1 MVYDSGDD
9 FERLT
14 AQLLPSTFNSD
25 HSANN
30 SFDTRSDDKGP
41 EPEAVAV
48 GWINGR
54 AYAFIGLERIGGV
67 FVYDVTNPRAPVYVT
82 YANHRDFSINFSA
95 TVTPDQLKTVGD
107 LGPESVL
114 HIAASE
120 SPNGSDLL
128 IVANEISGSVSVFQI
143 DAKEVAYP
151 ASAVATAPKVIYE
164 RNGVK
169 VYNGGFGS
177 GMAPHPYLDGHFYL
191 MTDRGPNFESTTA
204 GQLVFPVPKFAPQIG
219 LFQVA
224 GDSLRPVKIFDL
236 KDTAG
241 NPITGLPNPAGQ
253 GGTGETAIDLDGKVL
268 DADPNGLD
276 PEGVVAL
283 KDGSFWISDEYGPHI
298 LHVDANGQTIERI
311 NPFGTGAGGRKLPK
325 VFGRRRANRGMEGLT
340 ITPDGATLVGIM
352 QSALDNPFE
361 DRTNIRSRSR
371 VTRILTFD
379 LASGATKQYIYLQEI
394 PNLANSEIIALSK
407 TEFYVLERDGNFP
420 GNASAP
426 AVYKRVYKI
435 NLNGATDVSDA
446 ADTEAGK
453 LVNGKTLEQ
462 LTVEE
467 LTAVGIVP
475 VSKTLVLDILAA
487 VPGYAHDKPEGIALV
502 KENLLAVVNDDDF
515 GIGPDGNGG
524 ILQKILP
531 RTGQVDRNIMFF
543 VNISGTVGV
552 AENGADAIPI
562 KFELQQNYPNP
573 LNPSTNIV
581 YALPHAMH
589 VRLAIYDV
597 LGRKVATLVDARQ
610 PAGPHSVRFDS
621 NGLGSGL
628 YFYRLETEN
637 FTKVRKMLLNK

>member
-1 MVYDSGDD
+1 M
-9 FERLT
+9 
-14 AQLLPSTFNSD
+14 A
-25 HSANN
+25 
-30 SFDTRSDDKGP
+30 
-41 EPEAVAV
+41 
-48 GWINGR
+48 
-54 AYAFIGLERIGGV
+54 
-67 FVYDVTNPRAPVYVT
+67 
-82 YANHRDFSINFSA
+82 
-95 TVTPDQLKTVGD
+95 
-107 LGPESVL
+107 
-114 HIAASE
+114 
-120 SPNGSDLL
+120 
-128 IVANEISGSVSVFQI
+128 IS
-143 DAKEVAYP
+143 
-151 ASAVATAPKVIYE
+151 PKVIYE

-169 VYNGGFGS
+169 VFNGGFGS
-177 GMAPHPYLDGHFYL
+177 GMVPHPYWDGHFYL
-191 MTDRGPNFESTTA
+191 MTDRCLDFESTTA

-219 LFQVA
+219 LFEVA

-236 KDTAG
+236 KDAAG

-253 GGTGETAIDLDGKVL
+253 GGTGETAIDLNGQAL
-268 DADPNGLD
+268 AADPNGLD

-283 KDGSFWISDEYGPHI
+283 KDGSFWISDEYGPHL
-298 LHVDANGQTIERI
+298 LHVDANGRTIERI

-325 VFGRRRANRGMEGLT
+325 VFGRRRANRGMEGLA
-340 ITPDGATLVGIM
+340 ITPDQEILVGIM

-361 DRTNIRSRSR
+361 DRNNIRSRSR

-379 LASGATKQYIYLQEI
+379 LASGATKQYVYLQEI
-394 PNLANSEIIALSK
+394 PNLANSEIIALSN
-407 TEFYVLERDGNFP
+407 TEFHVLERDGNFP

-435 NLNGATDVSDA
+435 NLNGATDVSDP
-446 ADTEAGK
+446 ADAEAGK

-467 LTAVGIVP
+467 LTAAGIVA

-552 AENGADAIPI
+552 AENGADAIPV

-573 LNPSTNIV
+573 FNPSTNIV
-581 YALPHAMH
+581 YALPRAMH

-597 LGRKVATLVDARQ
+597 LGRQVATLVDARQ
-610 PAGPHSVRFDS
+610 PAGSHSVRFDS
-621 NGLGSGL
+621 KGLGSGL

-637 FTKVRKMLLNK
+637 FTKARKMLLNK